1 MIAVLWAYEGW
12 QWVTYTASETIN
24 PQRNFPRGF
33 LIGTLLLI
41 VVYVV
46 ADVAYLVAL
55 GPADAARSDTIA
67 ATAVAAVLGSGTAKF
82 VALTILIS
90 VFSTTN
96 SGMLQAPRVY
106 YAMARDGLFFRRLAD
121 VSPRFRTPAFAIV
134 TSGTWSAILAWSG
147 TFQQLFTY
155 VVFAG
160 WVFYGL
166 AAASIFVF
174 RRRERGAKRPYSVPG
189 YPWTPLAFVLASGAV
204 VVNTIVSDWRDAAF
218 GLGIM
223 ALGLPAYFFW
233 RSRRSAPAA

>member
-1 MIAVLWAYEGW
+1 
-12 QWVTYTASETIN
+12 
-24 PQRNFPRGF
+24 
-33 LIGTLLLI
+33 
-41 VVYVV
+41 
-46 ADVAYLVAL
+46 
-55 GPADAARSDTIA
+55 
-67 ATAVAAVLGSGTAKF
+67 VAAVLGSGTAKF

-90 VFSTTN
+90 VFSSAN
-96 SGMLQAPRVY
+96 SGVLMAPRVF
-106 YAMARDGLFFRRLAD
+106 YAMARDRLFFRRLAD
-121 VSPRFRTPAFAIV
+121 VSPRFHTPAFAIV
-134 TSGTWSAILAWSG
+134 TAGIWSAILTWSG

-174 RRRERGAKRPYSVPG
+174 RRRAHGAKRPYSVPG

-204 VVNTIVSDWRDAAF
+204 VINTIVADWRDAAF